1 MGARDQQSAGLA
13 LASQLEERTKKRRRV
28 GILGGSFNPI
38 HQGHLIIA
46 DQVYDKLCLDQV
58 YLMPNYQAPHVDPKA
73 FLDADKRLAMLELA
87 IAGNEHLAI
96 EKLELERKGKS
107 YSFDTMDILT
117 KLNPDTDYYF
127 IIGADMVEYLPT
139 WYRIDDL
146 VETVQ
151 FVGVKRPG
159 YQLETDYPVL
169 YVDVPEM
176 AISSTQIRQAV
187 SQGHS
192 IRYLVPE
199 AVRHYI
205 EEEGLYLDA

>member
-1 MGARDQQSAGLA
+1 
-13 LASQLEERTKKRRRV
+13 
-28 GILGGSFNPI
+28 
-38 HQGHLIIA
+38 
-46 DQVYDKLCLDQV
+46 
-58 YLMPNYQAPHVDPKA
+58 
-73 FLDADKRLAMLELA
+73 ELA

-96 EKLELERKGKS
+96 ESLELERKGKS

-146 VETVQ
+146 VEMVQ

>member
-1 MGARDQQSAGLA
+1 MGERDRGLGLA
-13 LASQLEERTKKRRRV
+13 LEPRLEEETSKRRRV
-28 GILGGSFNPI
+28 GILGGSFNPV
-38 HQGHLIIA
+38 HQGHLVIA

-73 FLDADKRLAMLELA
+73 FLDADKRLAMLNLA
-87 IAGNEHLAI
+87 IAGNDHLAI
-96 EKLELERKGKS
+96 ETLELERKGKS
-107 YSFDTMDILT
+107 YSYDTMDILT
-117 KLNPDTDYYF
+117 KLHPDTDYYF

-146 VETVQ
+146 VDMVQ
-151 FVGVKRPG
+151 FVGVQRPG
-159 YQLETDYPVL
+159 YDLATDYPVL

-187 SQGHS
+187 GQGHS
-192 IRYLVPE
+192 IRYLLPE

-205 EEEGLYLDA
+205 EEEGLYLEP